1 MGEGRSG
8 TAMKTALGWTERRV
22 PRSRSVAG
30 GSDGVMVAATINII
44 IVTAA
49 NTDTLLV
56 LCQEVI

>member
-1 MGEGRSG
+1 
-8 TAMKTALGWTERRV
+8 MKTALGWTERRV
-22 PRSRSVAG
+22 LRSRSVAG

-56 LCQEVI
+56 LCREVI